1 MALTFRPA
9 NTADIPA
16 LHGLIESGYRGDS
29 AKRGWTH
36 EADLLG
42 GQRTD
47 AETLAAIIADPEQ
60 TLIVAE
66 AEDGALHGCVLC
78 ADEGE
83 EEGERVAYLGM
94 LTVRPDLQSAGLG
107 RQLIAAAEEHAR
119 SFGAGVMEMT
129 VIKQRGELIDW
140 YLRRGYRLTG
150 REEPFP
156 LDDPRFGL
164 PKTRD
169 LVFIVLDKP
178 LR

>member
-1 MALTFRPA
+1 MALNFRPA
-9 NTADIPA
+9 SYHDIPA
-16 LHGLIESGYRGDS
+16 LHALIEGGYRGDS

-47 AETLAAIIADPEQ
+47 AETLAAIIDDPEQ

-83 EEGERVAYLGM
+83 HEGKRVAYLGM

-107 RQLIAAAEEHAR
+107 RRLIAAAEEHAR
-119 SFGAGVMEMT
+119 SFGAELMEMT
-129 VIKQRGELIDW
+129 VIKQRSELIAW
-140 YLRRGYRLTG
+140 YLRRSYRLTG

-156 LDDPRFGL
+156 MDDPRFGL

-169 LVFIVLDKP
+169 LVFVVLDKP